1 MVRFCI
7 FGAGQMGKR
16 HARTLAEHPK
26 ATIHSVCDL
35 LPGAAADL
43 AAQHGAIAVPDS
55 ERALADL
62 AVDAVVITTPAS
74 SHAQLVVAA
83 ARAGKAIFCEK
94 PLAEDIPAAHAA
106 VEEVRKAGVPS
117 FMGFMKR
124 FEPSHLALIQ
134 AVKAGEVGDVELVLL
149 TNRDPKVT
157 LLELSRETHKTA
169 PYTLLRESTVHD
181 FDLARALLD
190 DEPVEVY
197 VAASSLV
204 EPEMGKLGEVD
215 AALTTL
221 KTGRGALCNINNI
234 WHTTYGYDQRLEVHG
249 SKGMLRAENRPET
262 SLVRYTAAGAL
273 HDRLL
278 SGPPDGAQFYFYKY
292 AQAYPNE
299 MNHFV
304 ESLEEGRT
312 PMVSVEDGYRSQLLV
327 EAAVESLK
335 LNRPVQV
342 AEPEL
347 Q

>member
-7 FGAGQMGKR
+7 FGAGQMGNR

-26 ATIHSVCDL
+26 AAVHSVCDL
-35 LPGAAADL
+35 LADAAADL
-43 AAQHGAIAVPDS
+43 AGRHGAIALSDH
-55 ERALADL
+55 ETALADP

-74 SHAQLVVAA
+74 SHAELVVAA

-94 PLAEDIPAAHAA
+94 PLAEDIPTARAA
-106 VEEVRKAGVPS
+106 VEEVSQAGVPS

-134 AVKAGEVGDVELVLL
+134 AVQAGEIGDVELVLL

-157 LLELSRETHKTA
+157 LLELSQETHHKA

-181 FDLARALLD
+181 FDLARALLE

-204 EPEMGKLGEVD
+204 EPELGRLGEVD
-215 AALTTL
+215 TAMTTL
-221 KTGRGALCNINNI
+221 KTGRGALCHINNI
-234 WHTTYGYDQRLEVHG
+234 WRTTYGYDQRLEVHG
-249 SKGMLRAENRPET
+249 AKGMLRAENRPET

-273 HDRLL
+273 HDRLH
-278 SGPPDGAQFYFYKY
+278 SGPPGGSQFYLHKY
-292 AQAYPNE
+292 AEAYPAE

-304 ESLEEGRT
+304 ESLEEGRR

-335 LNRPVQV
+335 TNRPVQV
-342 AEPEL
+342 AER
-347 Q
+347 

>member
-1 MVRFCI
+1 
-7 FGAGQMGKR
+7 
-16 HARTLAEHPK
+16 
-26 ATIHSVCDL
+26 
-35 LPGAAADL
+35 
-43 AAQHGAIAVPDS
+43 
-55 ERALADL
+55 
-62 AVDAVVITTPAS
+62 
-74 SHAQLVVAA
+74 
-83 ARAGKAIFCEK
+83 
-94 PLAEDIPAAHAA
+94 
-106 VEEVRKAGVPS
+106 
-117 FMGFMKR
+117 
-124 FEPSHLALIQ
+124 
-134 AVKAGEVGDVELVLL
+134 
-149 TNRDPKVT
+149 
-157 LLELSRETHKTA
+157 
-169 PYTLLRESTVHD
+169 VHD

-204 EPEMGKLGEVD
+204 EPELGKLGEVD

-278 SGPPDGAQFYFYKY
+278 SGPPDGSQFYFYKY

-304 ESLEEGRT
+304 ESLEEGRP

>member
-7 FGAGQMGKR
+7 FGAGQMGNR

-26 ATIHSVCDL
+26 AEIHSVYDL
-35 LPGAAADL
+35 LPEAAADL
-43 AAQHGAIAVPDS
+43 AGRHGAVAVSDR
-55 ERALADL
+55 ETALADP

-74 SHAQLVVAA
+74 SHAELVVVA

-94 PLAEDIPAAHAA
+94 PLAEDIPTARAA
-106 VEEVRKAGVPS
+106 VEEVRKAGVSS

-134 AVKAGEVGDVELVLL
+134 AVKAGEIGDVELVLL

-157 LLELSRETHKTA
+157 LLELSQETHQTA

-204 EPEMGKLGEVD
+204 EPELGKLGEVD
-215 AALTTL
+215 AAMTTL
-221 KTGRGALCNINNI
+221 KTGRGALCHINNI
-234 WHTTYGYDQRLEVHG
+234 WRTTYGYDQRLEVHG
-249 SKGMLRAENRPET
+249 VKGMLRAENRPET
-262 SLVRYTAAGAL
+262 GLVRYTAGGVL
-273 HDRLL
+273 HDRLH
-278 SGPPDGAQFYFYKY
+278 SGPPGGSQFYLHKY
-292 AQAYPNE
+292 AAAYPAE

-304 ESLEEGRT
+304 ESLEEGRR

-335 LNRPVQV
+335 TNRPVRV
-342 AEPEL
+342 AER
-347 Q
+347 

>member
-7 FGAGQMGKR
+7 FGAGQMGNR

-26 ATIHSVCDL
+26 AEIHSVYDL
-35 LPGAAADL
+35 LPEAAADL
-43 AAQHGAIAVPDS
+43 AGRHGAIAISDR
-55 ERALADL
+55 ETALADR

-74 SHAQLVVAA
+74 SHAELVVAA

-94 PLAEDIPAAHAA
+94 PLAEDISTARAA
-106 VEEVRKAGVPS
+106 VEEVRKAGVSS

-134 AVKAGEVGDVELVLL
+134 AVKAGEIGDVELVLL

-157 LLELSRETHKTA
+157 LLELSQETHQTA

-204 EPEMGKLGEVD
+204 EPELGRLGEVD
-215 AALTTL
+215 AAMTTM
-221 KTGRGALCNINNI
+221 KTGRGALCHINNI
-234 WHTTYGYDQRLEVHG
+234 WRTTYGYDQRLEVHG
-249 SKGMLRAENRPET
+249 VKGLLRAENRPET

-273 HDRLL
+273 HDRLH
-278 SGPPDGAQFYFYKY
+278 SGPPDGSQFYLHKY
-292 AQAYPNE
+292 AAAYPAE

-304 ESLEEGRT
+304 ESLEEGRR
-312 PMVSVEDGYRSQLLV
+312 PMISVEDGYRSQLLV

-335 LNRPVQV
+335 TNRPVRV
-342 AEPEL
+342 AER
-347 Q
+347 

>member
-1 MVRFCI
+1 
-7 FGAGQMGKR
+7 MGRR

-26 ATIHSVCDL
+26 AEVHSVCDL
-35 LPGAAADL
+35 LPDAAADL
-43 AAQHGAIAVPDS
+43 AGRHGAIALSDH
-55 ERALADL
+55 ETALADP

-74 SHAQLVVAA
+74 SHAELVVAA

-94 PLAEDIPAAHAA
+94 PLAEDIPTARVA

-124 FEPSHLALIQ
+124 FEPSHLALIR
-134 AVKAGEVGDVELVLL
+134 AVQAGEIGDIELVLL

-157 LLELSRETHKTA
+157 LLDLSRQTHHKA

-181 FDLARALLD
+181 FDMARALLD

-204 EPEMGKLGEVD
+204 EPELGRLGEVD
-215 AALTTL
+215 TAMTTL
-221 KTGRGALCNINNI
+221 KTARGALCHINNI
-234 WHTTYGYDQRLEVHG
+234 WRTTYGYDQRLEVHG
-249 SKGMLRAENRPET
+249 AKGMLRAENRPET

-278 SGPPDGAQFYFYKY
+278 SGPPDGSQFYFHKY
-292 AQAYPNE
+292 AEAYPGE

-304 ESLEEGRT
+304 ESLEAGRR
-312 PMVSVEDGYRSQLLV
+312 PMVSVGDGYRSQLLV

-335 LNRPVQV
+335 TNRPVQV
-342 AEPEL
+342 AER
-347 Q
+347 

>member
-7 FGAGQMGKR
+7 FGAGQMGNR

-26 ATIHSVCDL
+26 AEVHSVCDL
-35 LPGAAADL
+35 LPDAAAGL
-43 AAQHGAIAVPDS
+43 AGRHRAIAMSDR
-55 ERALADL
+55 ETALADP

-74 SHAQLVVAA
+74 SHAELVVAA

-94 PLAEDIPAAHAA
+94 PLAEDIPTARAA
-106 VEEVRKAGVPS
+106 VEEVRKAGVSS

-134 AVKAGEVGDVELVLL
+134 AVKAGEIGDVELVLL

-157 LLELSRETHKTA
+157 LLELSQQTHHTA

-204 EPEMGKLGEVD
+204 EPELGRLGEVD
-215 AALTTL
+215 AAMTTL
-221 KTGRGALCNINNI
+221 KTGRGALCHINNI
-234 WHTTYGYDQRLEVHG
+234 WRTTYGYDQRLEVHG
-249 SKGMLRAENRPET
+249 VKGMLRAENRPET

-273 HDRLL
+273 HDRLH
-278 SGPPDGAQFYFYKY
+278 SGPADGSQFYLHKY
-292 AQAYPNE
+292 AEAYPAE

-304 ESLEEGRT
+304 ESLEEGRR

-327 EAAVESLK
+327 EAAVESLRT
-335 LNRPVQV
+335 NRPVQV
-342 AEPEL
+342 VER
-347 Q
+347 

>member
-7 FGAGQMGKR
+7 FGAGQMGQR

-26 ATIHSVCDL
+26 AAVYSVCDL
-35 LPGAAADL
+35 LPEAAADL
-43 AAQHGAIAVPDS
+43 AGRHGAIAVSDPES
-55 ERALADL
+55 ALADP

-74 SHAQLVVAA
+74 SHAELVVAA

-94 PLAEDIPAAHAA
+94 PLAEDIPNARAA

-134 AVKAGEVGDVELVLL
+134 AVKAGEIGDVELVLL

-157 LLELSRETHKTA
+157 LLDLSRQTHHKA

-181 FDLARALLD
+181 FDMARALLD

-197 VAASSLV
+197 VAASNLV
-204 EPEMGKLGEVD
+204 EPELGRLGEID

-221 KTGRGALCNINNI
+221 KTGRGALCQINNI
-234 WHTTYGYDQRLEVHG
+234 WRTTYGYDQRLEVHG
-249 SKGMLRAENRPET
+249 AKGMLRAENRPET

-278 SGPPDGAQFYFYKY
+278 SGPPDGSQFYFHKY
-292 AQAYPNE
+292 AEAYPGE

-304 ESLEEGRT
+304 ESLEEGRR
-312 PMVSVEDGYRSQLLV
+312 PMISVEDGYRSQLLV

-335 LNRPVQV
+335 TNRPVQV
-342 AEPEL
+342 AER
-347 Q
+347 

>member
-1 MVRFCI
+1 M
-7 FGAGQMGKR
+7 
-16 HARTLAEHPK
+16 AEHPK
-26 ATIHSVCDL
+26 AEVYSVCDL

-43 AAQHGAIAVPDS
+43 AGRHGAIALSNPES
-55 ERALADL
+55 ALADP

-74 SHAQLVVAA
+74 SHAELVVAA

-94 PLAEDIPAAHAA
+94 PLAEDIPTARAA

-124 FEPSHLALIQ
+124 FEPSHLALIR
-134 AVKAGEVGDVELVLL
+134 AVQAGEIGDIELVLL

-157 LLELSRETHKTA
+157 LLDLSRQTHHKA

-181 FDLARALLD
+181 FDMARALLD

-204 EPEMGKLGEVD
+204 EPELGRLGEVD
-215 AALTTL
+215 TAMTTL
-221 KTGRGALCNINNI
+221 KTARGALCHINNI
-234 WHTTYGYDQRLEVHG
+234 WRTTYGYDQRLEVHG
-249 SKGMLRAENRPET
+249 AKGMLRAENRPET
-262 SLVRYTAAGAL
+262 SLVRYTTAGAL

-278 SGPPDGAQFYFYKY
+278 SGPPDGSQFYFHKY
-292 AQAYPNE
+292 AEAYPGE

-304 ESLEEGRT
+304 ESLEAGRR
-312 PMVSVEDGYRSQLLV
+312 PMVSVGDGYRSQLLV

-335 LNRPVQV
+335 TNRPVQV
-342 AEPEL
+342 AER
-347 Q
+347 

>member
-7 FGAGQMGKR
+7 FGAGQMGNR

-26 ATIHSVCDL
+26 AEIHSVYDL
-35 LPGAAADL
+35 LPEAAADL
-43 AAQHGAIAVPDS
+43 AGRHGAVAVSDR
-55 ERALADL
+55 ETALADP

-74 SHAQLVVAA
+74 SHAELVVAA

-94 PLAEDIPAAHAA
+94 PLAEDIPTARAA
-106 VEEVRKAGVPS
+106 VEEVRKAGVSS

-134 AVKAGEVGDVELVLL
+134 AVKAGEIGDVELVLL

-157 LLELSRETHKTA
+157 LLELSQETHQTA

-204 EPEMGKLGEVD
+204 EPELGRLGEVD
-215 AALTTL
+215 AAMTTM
-221 KTGRGALCNINNI
+221 KTGRGALCHINNI
-234 WHTTYGYDQRLEVHG
+234 WRTTYGYDQRLEVHG
-249 SKGMLRAENRPET
+249 VKGLLRAENRPET
-262 SLVRYTAAGAL
+262 SLVRYTDAGAL
-273 HDRLL
+273 HDRLH
-278 SGPPDGAQFYFYKY
+278 SGPPEGSQFYLHKY
-292 AQAYPNE
+292 AAAYPAE

-304 ESLEEGRT
+304 ESLVEGRR

-335 LNRPVQV
+335 TNRPVRV
-342 AEPEL
+342 AE

>member
-7 FGAGQMGKR
+7 FGAGQMGRR

-26 ATIHSVCDL
+26 AEVHSVCDL
-35 LPGAAADL
+35 LADAAADL
-43 AAQHGAIAVPDS
+43 AGRHGAIALSNPES
-55 ERALADL
+55 ALADP

-74 SHAQLVVAA
+74 SHAELVVAA

-94 PLAEDIPAAHAA
+94 PLAEDIPTASAA

-134 AVKAGEVGDVELVLL
+134 AVKAGEIGDVELVLL

-157 LLELSRETHKTA
+157 LLELSQQTHHKA

-181 FDLARALLD
+181 FDMARALLD
-190 DEPVEVY
+190 DEPVEVF

-204 EPEMGKLGEVD
+204 EPELGRLGEVD
-215 AALTTL
+215 TAMTTL
-221 KTGRGALCNINNI
+221 KTGRGALCHINNI
-234 WHTTYGYDQRLEVHG
+234 WRTTYGYDQRLEVHG
-249 SKGMLRAENRPET
+249 AKGMLRAENRPET

-278 SGPPDGAQFYFYKY
+278 SGPPDGSQFYFHKY
-292 AQAYPNE
+292 AEAYPGE

-304 ESLEEGRT
+304 EALEAGRR

-335 LNRPVQV
+335 TNRPVQV
-342 AEPEL
+342 AER
-347 Q
+347 

>member
-7 FGAGQMGKR
+7 FGAGQMGNR

-26 ATIHSVCDL
+26 AEVHSVCDL
-35 LPGAAADL
+35 LPDAAAEL
-43 AAQHGAIAVPDS
+43 AGRHGAIAMSDR
-55 ERALADL
+55 EAALTDP

-74 SHAQLVVAA
+74 SHAELVVAA

-94 PLAEDIPAAHAA
+94 PLAEDIPTARAA
-106 VEEVRKAGVPS
+106 VEEVRKAGVSS

-134 AVKAGEVGDVELVLL
+134 AVKAGEIGDVELVLL

-157 LLELSRETHKTA
+157 LLELSQQTHRHA

-204 EPEMGKLGEVD
+204 EPELGSLGEVD
-215 AALTTL
+215 AAMTTL
-221 KTGRGALCNINNI
+221 KTARGALCHINNI
-234 WHTTYGYDQRLEVHG
+234 WRTTYGYDQRLEVHG
-249 SKGMLRAENRPET
+249 VKGMLRAENRPET

-273 HDRLL
+273 HDRLH
-278 SGPPDGAQFYFYKY
+278 SGPPDGSQFYLHKY
-292 AQAYPNE
+292 AAAYPAE

-304 ESLEEGRT
+304 ESLEESMP

-335 LNRPVQV
+335 TNRPVRV
-342 AEPEL
+342 AE

>member
-7 FGAGQMGKR
+7 FGAGQMGNR

-26 ATIHSVCDL
+26 AEIHSVYDL
-35 LPGAAADL
+35 LPEAAADL
-43 AAQHGAIAVPDS
+43 AGRHGAIAVSDR
-55 ERALADL
+55 ETALADP

-74 SHAQLVVAA
+74 SHAELVVAT

-94 PLAEDIPAAHAA
+94 PLAEDIPTARAA

-134 AVKAGEVGDVELVLL
+134 AVKAGEIGEVELVLL

-157 LLELSRETHKTA
+157 LLELSRETHRTA

-204 EPEMGKLGEVD
+204 EPELGKLGEVD
-215 AALTTL
+215 AAMTTL
-221 KTGRGALCNINNI
+221 KTGRGALCHINNI
-234 WHTTYGYDQRLEVHG
+234 WRTTYGYDQRLEVHG
-249 SKGMLRAENRPET
+249 VKGLLRAENRPET

-273 HDRLL
+273 HDRLH
-278 SGPPDGAQFYFYKY
+278 SGPPEGSQFYLHKY
-292 AQAYPNE
+292 AAAYPAE

-304 ESLEEGRT
+304 ESLEEGRR

-335 LNRPVQV
+335 TNRPARVG
-342 AEPEL
+342 ER
-347 Q
+347 

>member
-7 FGAGQMGKR
+7 FGAGQMGNR

-26 ATIHSVCDL
+26 AAVHSVCDL
-35 LPGAAADL
+35 LADAAADL
-43 AAQHGAIAVPDS
+43 AGRHGAIALSDR
-55 ERALADL
+55 ETALADP

-74 SHAQLVVAA
+74 SHAELVVAA

-94 PLAEDIPAAHAA
+94 PLAEDIPTARAA
-106 VEEVRKAGVPS
+106 VEEVSQAGVPS

-134 AVKAGEVGDVELVLL
+134 AVKAGEIGDVELVLL

-157 LLELSRETHKTA
+157 LLELSQETHHTA

-181 FDLARALLD
+181 LDLARALLE

-197 VAASSLV
+197 VAGSSLV
-204 EPEMGKLGEVD
+204 EPELGRMGEID
-215 AALTTL
+215 AAMTTL
-221 KTGRGALCNINNI
+221 KTGRGALCHINNI
-234 WHTTYGYDQRLEVHG
+234 WRTTYGYDQRLEVHG
-249 SKGMLRAENRPET
+249 AKGMLRAENRRET

-273 HDRLL
+273 HDRLH
-278 SGPPDGAQFYFYKY
+278 SGPPGGSQFYLHKY
-292 AQAYPNE
+292 AEAYPAE

-304 ESLEEGRT
+304 ESLEEGRR

-335 LNRPVQV
+335 TNRPVQV
-342 AEPEL
+342 AER
-347 Q
+347 

>member
-26 ATIHSVCDL
+26 AEIHSVYDL
-35 LPGAAADL
+35 LPEAAAEL
-43 AAQHGAIAVPDS
+43 AGRHGAIAVSDR
-55 ERALADL
+55 ETVLADP

-74 SHAQLVVAA
+74 SHAELVVAA

-94 PLAEDIPAAHAA
+94 PLAEDIPTARAA

-134 AVKAGEVGDVELVLL
+134 AVKAGEIGDVELVLL

-157 LLELSRETHKTA
+157 LLELSQQTHRHA

-204 EPEMGKLGEVD
+204 EPELGRLGEVD
-215 AALTTL
+215 AAMTTL
-221 KTGRGALCNINNI
+221 KTARGALCHINNI
-234 WHTTYGYDQRLEVHG
+234 WRTTYGYDQRLEVHG
-249 SKGMLRAENRPET
+249 AKGMLRAENRPET
-262 SLVRYTAAGAL
+262 NLVRYTDAGVL

-278 SGPPDGAQFYFYKY
+278 SGPPGGSQFYFYKY
-292 AQAYPNE
+292 AEAYPGE

-304 ESLEEGRT
+304 ESLEEGRR

-327 EAAVESLK
+327 EAAVESLMA
-335 LNRPVQV
+335 NRPVQV
-342 AEPEL
+342 AER
-347 Q
+347 

>member
-16 HARTLAEHPK
+16 HARTLAEHPN
-26 ATIHSVCDL
+26 ASVRSVCDL
-35 LPGAAADL
+35 LPTAAATL
-43 AAQHGAIAVPDS
+43 AAQHDAITMPNM
-55 ERALADL
+55 ETALADPE
-62 AVDAVVITTPAS
+62 VDAVVITTPAS
-74 SHAQLVVAA
+74 SHAELVVAA

-94 PLAEDIPAAHAA
+94 PLAEDIPNARTA
-106 VEEVRKAGVPS
+106 VAEVKKAGVPS

-134 AVKAGEVGDVELVLL
+134 AVRAGDVGKVELVLL

-157 LLELSRETHKTA
+157 LLDYSRETHKTA

-181 FDLARALLD
+181 FDMARALLD

-197 VAASSLV
+197 VAASNLV
-204 EPEMGKLGEVD
+204 EPEIGRLGEVD

-221 KTGRGALCNINNI
+221 KTDSGALCTINNI
-234 WHTTYGYDQRLEVHG
+234 WRTTYGYDQRVEVHG
-249 SKGMLRAENRPET
+249 SEGMLRAENRPET
-262 SLVRYTAAGAL
+262 SLVRYTAEGAL

-278 SGPPDGAQFYFYKY
+278 SGPPDGAQFYFHKY
-292 AQAYPNE
+292 AEAYPRE

-304 ESLEEGRT
+304 ESLAKGS
-312 PMVSVEDGYRSQLLV
+312 PPLISVEDGYRSQLLV

-335 LNRPVQV
+335 TNRPARV
-342 AEPEL
+342 AE
-347 Q
+347 

>member
-7 FGAGQMGKR
+7 FGAGQMGQR

-26 ATIHSVCDL
+26 AEVYSVCDL
-35 LPGAAADL
+35 LPDAAADL
-43 AAQHGAIAVPDS
+43 AGRHGVIALSNPES
-55 ERALADL
+55 ALSDP

-74 SHAQLVVAA
+74 SHAELVVAA

-94 PLAEDIPAAHAA
+94 PLAEDIPTARAA

-124 FEPSHLALIQ
+124 FEPSHLALIR
-134 AVKAGEVGDVELVLL
+134 AVQAGEIGDIELVLL

-157 LLELSRETHKTA
+157 LLDLSRQTHHKA

-181 FDLARALLD
+181 FDMARALLD

-204 EPEMGKLGEVD
+204 EPELGRLGEVD
-215 AALTTL
+215 TAMTTL
-221 KTGRGALCNINNI
+221 KTARGALCHINNI
-234 WHTTYGYDQRLEVHG
+234 WRTTYGYDQRLEVHG
-249 SKGMLRAENRPET
+249 AKGMLRAENRPET

-278 SGPPDGAQFYFYKY
+278 SGPPDGSQFYFHKY
-292 AQAYPNE
+292 AEAYPGE

-304 ESLEEGRT
+304 ESLVEGRR
-312 PMVSVEDGYRSQLLV
+312 PMISVEDGYRSQLLV

-335 LNRPVQV
+335 TNRPVQV
-342 AEPEL
+342 AER
-347 Q
+347 

>member
-7 FGAGQMGKR
+7 FGAGQMGQR

-26 ATIHSVCDL
+26 AEVYSVCDL
-35 LPGAAADL
+35 LPDAAADL
-43 AAQHGAIAVPDS
+43 AGRHGVIALSNPES
-55 ERALADL
+55 ALSAP

-74 SHAQLVVAA
+74 SHAELVVAA

-94 PLAEDIPAAHAA
+94 PLAEDIPTARAA

-124 FEPSHLALIQ
+124 FEPSHLALIR
-134 AVKAGEVGDVELVLL
+134 AVQAGEIGDIELVLL

-157 LLELSRETHKTA
+157 LLDLSRQTHHKA

-181 FDLARALLD
+181 FDMARALLD

-204 EPEMGKLGEVD
+204 EPELGRLGEVD
-215 AALTTL
+215 TAMTTL
-221 KTGRGALCNINNI
+221 KTARGALCHINNI
-234 WHTTYGYDQRLEVHG
+234 WRTTYGYDQRLEVHG
-249 SKGMLRAENRPET
+249 AKGMLRAENRPET

-273 HDRLL
+273 HDRLF
-278 SGPPDGAQFYFYKY
+278 SGPPDGSQFYFHKY
-292 AQAYPNE
+292 AEAYPGE

-304 ESLEEGRT
+304 ESLVEGRR
-312 PMVSVEDGYRSQLLV
+312 PMISVEDGYRSQLLV

-335 LNRPVQV
+335 TNRPVQV
-342 AEPEL
+342 AER
-347 Q
+347 

>member
-7 FGAGQMGKR
+7 FGAGQMGNR

-26 ATIHSVCDL
+26 AEIHSVYDL
-35 LPGAAADL
+35 LPEAAAEL
-43 AAQHGAIAVPDS
+43 AGRHSAIAVSDR
-55 ERALADL
+55 ETALADP

-74 SHAQLVVAA
+74 SHAELVVAA

-94 PLAEDIPAAHAA
+94 PLAEDIPTARAA
-106 VEEVRKAGVPS
+106 VEEVRKAGVSS

-134 AVKAGEVGDVELVLL
+134 AVKAGEIGDVELVLL

-157 LLELSRETHKTA
+157 LLELSQETHQTA

-204 EPEMGKLGEVD
+204 EPELGRLGEVD
-215 AALTTL
+215 AAMTTM
-221 KTGRGALCNINNI
+221 KTGRGALCHINNI
-234 WHTTYGYDQRLEVHG
+234 WRTTYGYDQRLEVHG
-249 SKGMLRAENRPET
+249 VKGLLRAENRPET
-262 SLVRYTAAGAL
+262 SLVRYTADGAL
-273 HDRLL
+273 HDRLH
-278 SGPPDGAQFYFYKY
+278 SGPPEGSQFYLHKY
-292 AQAYPNE
+292 AAAYPAE

-304 ESLEEGRT
+304 ESLEEGRR

-335 LNRPVQV
+335 TNRPVRV
-342 AEPEL
+342 AE

>member
-7 FGAGQMGKR
+7 FGAGQMGNR

-26 ATIHSVCDL
+26 AAVHSVCDL
-35 LPGAAADL
+35 LADAAADL
-43 AAQHGAIAVPDS
+43 AGRHGAIALSDR
-55 ERALADL
+55 ETALADP

-74 SHAQLVVAA
+74 SHAELVVAA

-94 PLAEDIPAAHAA
+94 PLAEDIPTARAA
-106 VEEVRKAGVPS
+106 VEEVSQAGVPS

-134 AVKAGEVGDVELVLL
+134 AVQAGEIGDVELVLL

-157 LLELSRETHKTA
+157 LLELSQETHHTA

-181 FDLARALLD
+181 FDLARALLE

-197 VAASSLV
+197 VAGSSLV
-204 EPEMGKLGEVD
+204 EPELGRMGEID
-215 AALTTL
+215 AAMTTL
-221 KTGRGALCNINNI
+221 KTGRGALCHINNI
-234 WHTTYGYDQRLEVHG
+234 WRTTYGYDQRLEVHG
-249 SKGMLRAENRPET
+249 AKGMLRAENRPET
-262 SLVRYTAAGAL
+262 SLVRYTAAGVL
-273 HDRLL
+273 HGRLH
-278 SGPPDGAQFYFYKY
+278 SGPPGGSQFYLHKY
-292 AQAYPNE
+292 AEAYPAE

-304 ESLEEGRT
+304 ESLEEGRR

-335 LNRPVQV
+335 TNRPVQV
-342 AEPEL
+342 AER
-347 Q
+347 

>member
-1 MVRFCI
+1 
-7 FGAGQMGKR
+7 
-16 HARTLAEHPK
+16 
-26 ATIHSVCDL
+26 
-35 LPGAAADL
+35 
-43 AAQHGAIAVPDS
+43 
-55 ERALADL
+55 
-62 AVDAVVITTPAS
+62 
-74 SHAQLVVAA
+74 VAA

-94 PLAEDIPAAHAA
+94 PLAEDIPTARAA

-134 AVKAGEVGDVELVLL
+134 AVKAGEIGDVELVLL

-157 LLELSRETHKTA
+157 LLELSRETHQTA

-204 EPEMGKLGEVD
+204 EPELGRLGEVD
-215 AALTTL
+215 AAMTTM
-221 KTGRGALCNINNI
+221 KTGRGALCHINNI
-234 WHTTYGYDQRLEVHG
+234 WRTTYGYDQRLEVHG
-249 SKGMLRAENRPET
+249 VKGMLRAENRPET
-262 SLVRYTAAGAL
+262 GLVRYTDAGVL

-278 SGPPDGAQFYFYKY
+278 SGPPGGSQFYFYKY
-292 AQAYPNE
+292 AEAYPGE

-304 ESLEEGRT
+304 ESLEEGRR

-335 LNRPVQV
+335 TNRPVRV
-342 AEPEL
+342 AER
-347 Q
+347 